1 MYIWEYRLEPKV
13 SEIIFPWCQTVL
25 LELAAQHV
33 HRVSPYTAGT
43 SCEVPVLTMT
53 SVSVNIRLYAAVHNF
68 PLQDL
73 TQCRVLADQCQNL
86 CIPLLL
92 RAPTSYWF
100 PLKHSLEL
108 CPCVFFFFSFFLR
121 FVIISIHL
129 YPVLGLKEYT
139 LKYKTIF
146 SPKSLVG
153 CSFLTLRLGNNPQP
167 LIAQLFLVHKP
178 VVLSFW
184 DFVTNRA
191 LQNQAQSLIIMDV

>member
-25 LELAAQHV
+25 LELAAQHM
-33 HRVSPYTAGT
+33 HRVSPYPAGT

-73 TQCRVLADQCQNL
+73 TECRVLADQCHNL

-92 RAPTSYWF
+92 RAPTSYWL

-108 CPCVFFFFSFFLR
+108 CPCVF
-121 FVIISIHL
+121 
-129 YPVLGLKEYT
+129 
-139 LKYKTIF
+139 
-146 SPKSLVG
+146 
-153 CSFLTLRLGNNPQP
+153 SFLFSCVFLLY
-167 LIAQLFLVHKP
+167 LSIFILFWVLKNTP
-178 VVLSFW
+178 SSTRLSF
-184 DFVTNRA
+184 DLRV
-191 LQNQAQSLIIMDV
+191 L

>member
-1 MYIWEYRLEPKV
+1 MYSFAFACTYQLLVATETQLGVV
-13 SEIIFPWCQTVL
+13 S
-25 LELAAQHV
+25 
-33 HRVSPYTAGT
+33 
-43 SCEVPVLTMT
+43 
-53 SVSVNIRLYAAVHNF
+53 
-68 PLQDL
+68 
-73 TQCRVLADQCQNL
+73 L
-86 CIPLLL
+86 CL
-92 RAPTSYWF
+92 
-100 PLKHSLEL
+100 
-108 CPCVFFFFSFFLR
+108 FFSFFLR
-121 FVIISIHL
+121 FFIIFIHL

-191 LQNQAQSLIIMDV
+191 LQNQAQSLITMDV